1 MKIEVIRDINANL
14 QIKKPLE
21 DKNNQF
27 MQIQQL
33 IDSKR
38 ELLEKKQKKL
48 KEIQKQ
54 NQFLGVVRDDYLKYQ
69 NYITQ
74 QKHDQINA
82 LQIINNYIDDLTQ
95 TGKLSK
101 YNIEDAKVEQQKI
114 MQEVN
119 SIRSGLDEIMND
131 TDYIG
136 AELKKK
142 LV

>member
-1 MKIEVIRDINANL
+1 MKIEIIRDLDNKAPVNPVL
-14 QIKKPLE
+14 Q
-21 DKNNQF
+21 KNNQF

-82 LQIINNYIDDLTQ
+82 LQIINSYIDDLTQ

>member
-1 MKIEVIRDINANL
+1 MKIEVIRDVNVGPIRG
-14 QIKKPLE
+14 PLE
-21 DKNNQF
+21 EKNNQF

-33 IDSKR
+33 IDAKR
-38 ELLEKKQKKL
+38 QLLERKQKKVR
-48 KEIQKQ
+48 EIQKQ
-54 NQFLGVVRDDYLKYQ
+54 NQFLGVVRDDYRKYQ
-69 NYITQ
+69 DYITQ

-101 YNIEDAKVEQQKI
+101 YNIEDAKVEQEKI

>member
-1 MKIEVIRDINANL
+1 MKIEVIRDANVGP
-14 QIKKPLE
+14 IRGPLE

-33 IDSKR
+33 IDAKR
-38 ELLEKKQKKL
+38 QLLEKKQKKVR
-48 KEIQKQ
+48 EIQKQ
-54 NQFLGVVRDDYLKYQ
+54 NQFLGVVRDDYRKYQ
-69 NYITQ
+69 DYITQ

-101 YNIEDAKVEQQKI
+101 YNIEDAKIEQKKI

-131 TDYIG
+131 TNYIG

>member
-1 MKIEVIRDINANL
+1 MKIEIIRDLDNKAPVKN
-14 QIKKPLE
+14 PLE
-21 DKNNQF
+21 DKNSQF

-38 ELLEKKQKKL
+38 KLLERKQGTLKK
-48 KEIQKQ
+48 IQKQ

-82 LQIINNYIDDLTQ
+82 LQIINSYIDDLTQ

-101 YNIEDAKVEQQKI
+101 YNIKMPKL
-114 MQEVN
+114 N
-119 SIRSGLDEIMND
+119 
-131 TDYIG
+131 
-136 AELKKK
+136 KKK
-142 LV
+142 

>member
-1 MKIEVIRDINANL
+1 MKIEIIRDLDNKAPVNPVL
-14 QIKKPLE
+14 Q
-21 DKNNQF
+21 KNNQF

-38 ELLEKKQKKL
+38 ELLERKQKTL
-48 KEIQKQ
+48 KKIQKQ
-54 NQFLGVVRDDYLKYQ
+54 NQFLGVVRDDYRKYQ
-69 NYITQ
+69 DYITQ

-101 YNIEDAKVEQQKI
+101 YNIEDAKVEQEKI
-114 MQEVN
+114 MQEVD
-119 SIRSGLDEIMND
+119 SIRAGLDDIMKD

-136 AELKKK
+136 TELKKK
-142 LV
+142 IA

>member
-1 MKIEVIRDINANL
+1 MKIEIIRDLDNKAPVNPVL
-14 QIKKPLE
+14 Q
-21 DKNNQF
+21 KNNQF

-38 ELLEKKQKKL
+38 QLLERKQKKL

-101 YNIEDAKVEQQKI
+101 YNIEDAKVEQEKI

>member
-1 MKIEVIRDINANL
+1 MKIEIIRDLDNKAPVNPVL
-14 QIKKPLE
+14 Q
-21 DKNNQF
+21 KNNQF

-38 ELLEKKQKKL
+38 QLLERKQKKL

-101 YNIEDAKVEQQKI
+101 YNIEDAKVEQEKI

-119 SIRSGLDEIMND
+119 SIRSGLDDIMND